1 MLPFALWA
9 GIAFAVPSI
18 FSVFIGQEF
27 PSILGA
33 VVGLILVLIT
43 TKLGIFVPKS
53 EKEMIDEPRVATLPL
68 TKVLFPYLFLI
79 VLLVAG
85 KFILGSSGILISLS
99 IKHTFAYFNPGF
111 AFLIAGVVSIL
122 FFKIPGKIFTSSIK
136 ISLKKSIEPFLVIAF
151 MSGVAQIMVNS
162 FHNSTNLPS
171 MIEFLAMYTKNALL
185 PLWSPFVGAFGSFLT
200 GSATV
205 SNLMF
210 GNFLAAAAKDLSLN
224 VDKILA
230 LALVG
235 GAAGNMI
242 ALADILAAETVVGLK
257 HQEKSVLKGVIIPCL
272 IYLTLIGIIGLLI
285 F

>member
-1 MLPFALWA
+1 
-9 GIAFAVPSI
+9 
-18 FSVFIGQEF
+18 
-27 PSILGA
+27 
-33 VVGLILVLIT
+33 
-43 TKLGIFVPKS
+43 
-53 EKEMIDEPRVATLPL
+53 
-68 TKVLFPYLFLI
+68 
-79 VLLVAG
+79 
-85 KFILGSSGILISLS
+85 
-99 IKHTFAYFNPGF
+99 
-111 AFLIAGVVSIL
+111 
-122 FFKIPGKIFTSSIK
+122 
-136 ISLKKSIEPFLVIAF
+136 
-151 MSGVAQIMVNS
+151 MVNS

-210 GNFLAAAAKDLSLN
+210 GNFLAAAAKDLGLN
-224 VDKILA
+224 IDKILA

-272 IYLTLIGIIGLLI
+272 IYLTLIGIVGLLI
-285 F
+285 I